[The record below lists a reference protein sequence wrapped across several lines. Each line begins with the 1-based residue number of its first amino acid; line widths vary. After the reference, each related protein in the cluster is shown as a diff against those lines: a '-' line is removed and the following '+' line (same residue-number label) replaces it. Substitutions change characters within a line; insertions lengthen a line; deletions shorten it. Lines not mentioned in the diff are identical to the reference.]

1 MVCTGSSNV
10 ITGNQ
15 LKKRHIPSTRG
26 FFCVIISVRY
36 ENLMQ
41 LRPHQQDALDAME
54 KHDKGQIIVPTGGG
68 KTICMIHD
76 AMREFSKFPQ
86 HTIVVVAPRI
96 LLANQL
102 SAEFLEF
109 ITDPTVDVMHVHSG
123 ETHHFSTT
131 KVDEIREFNFH
142 NANNGRNQLIF
153 TTYHS
158 LHRIVES
165 NITIDTV
172 YFDEAHNS
180 TQRNFFVPTEE
191 LATSIFTRAYFFT
204 ATPKHS
210 LTPARAG
217 MNDSKVYGEVIC
229 NVPAPKLVREGYI
242 LPPKVEIYQSRIL
255 KKDELVA
262 DRDCEQMIGAID
274 NLKKD
279 KVLICAKST
288 AQIINLLYHTPF
300 TQQLAWG
307 NFSWMTITS
316 KTGAIIDG
324 EKVDRETFFDTLNEW
339 GRDPEKK
346 FVVLH
351 HSILSEGI
359 NVNGLEAVLFM
370 RSMDYIGISQT
381 IGRVI
386 RKGDA
391 DKVFGLVCVPVY
403 SNVGIS
409 TARKVQ
415 NVVDTIFNKGEPAI
429 STVRK

>member
-1 MVCTGSSNV
+1 
-10 ITGNQ
+10 
-15 LKKRHIPSTRG
+15 
-26 FFCVIISVRY
+26 
-36 ENLMQ
+36 MQ

-76 AMREFSKFPQ
+76 AMREFAKFPQ

-109 ITDPTVDVMHVHSG
+109 ITDPEVDVMHVHSG

-158 LHRIVES
+158 LHRLVES
-165 NITIDTV
+165 QITIDTV

-180 TQRNFFVPTEE
+180 TQRNFFVPTQE

-210 LTPARAG
+210 LTPSKAG
-217 MNDSKVYGEVIC
+217 MNWTRVYGNVIC
-229 NVPAPKLVREGYI
+229 QVPAPKLVREGYI
-242 LPPKVEIYQSRIL
+242 LPPKVEVYKSRIL
-255 KKDELVA
+255 EKNELVA
-262 DRDCEQMIGAID
+262 ERDCEQMVQSID
-274 NLKKD
+274 NIQKD

-288 AQIINLLYHTPF
+288 KQIVSLLYF
-300 TQQLAWG
+300 TDFVSELADRG
-307 NFSWMTITS
+307 FSWMTITS
-316 KTGAIIDG
+316 KTGAIVDG
-324 EKVDRETFFDTLNEW
+324 EKVTREEFFNTLNAW
-339 GRDPEKK
+339 GKDPNKK

-359 NVNGLEAVLFM
+359 NVHGLEAVLFM
-370 RSMDYIGISQT
+370 RSMDYITISQT

-386 RKGDA
+386 RKGA
-391 DKVFGLVCVPVY
+391 KDKIYGMICVPVY
-403 SNVGIS
+403 SKVGIT
-409 TARKVQ
+409 TARKVEA
-415 NVVDTIFNKGEPAI
+415 VVDTIFNKGEAA
-429 STVRK
+429 TVTVTR

>member
-1 MVCTGSSNV
+1 
-10 ITGNQ
+10 
-15 LKKRHIPSTRG
+15 
-26 FFCVIISVRY
+26 
-36 ENLMQ
+36 MQ

-109 ITDPTVDVMHVHSG
+109 ITDPEVDVMHVHSG

-131 KVDEIREFNFH
+131 KVDKIREFNFH
-142 NANNGRNQLIF
+142 NANKGRNQLIF

-158 LHRIVES
+158 LHRLVES
-165 NITIDTV
+165 QITIDTV

-180 TQRNFFVPTEE
+180 TQRNFFVPTQE

-210 LTPARAG
+210 LTPSKAG
-217 MNDSKVYGEVIC
+217 MNWTRVYGNVIC
-229 NVPAPKLVREGYI
+229 QVPAPKLVREGYI
-242 LPPKVEIYQSRIL
+242 LPPKVEVYKSRIL
-255 KKDELVA
+255 EKNELVA
-262 DRDCEQMIGAID
+262 ERDCEQMVQSID
-274 NLKKD
+274 NIQKD

-288 AQIINLLYHTPF
+288 KQIVSLLYF
-300 TQQLAWG
+300 TDFVSELADRG
-307 NFSWMTITS
+307 FSWMTITT
-316 KTGAIIDG
+316 KTGAIVDG
-324 EKVDRETFFDTLNEW
+324 EKVTREEFFNTLNAW
-339 GRDPEKK
+339 GKDPNKK

-359 NVNGLEAVLFM
+359 NVHGLEAVLFM
-370 RSMDYIGISQT
+370 RSMDYITISQT

-386 RKGDA
+386 RKGA
-391 DKVFGLVCVPVY
+391 KDKIYGMICVPVY
-403 SNVGIS
+403 SKVGIT
-409 TARKVQ
+409 TARKVEA
-415 NVVDTIFNKGEPAI
+415 VVDTIFNKGEAA
-429 STVRK
+429 TVTVTR

>member
-1 MVCTGSSNV
+1 
-10 ITGNQ
+10 
-15 LKKRHIPSTRG
+15 
-26 FFCVIISVRY
+26 
-36 ENLMQ
+36 MQ
-41 LRPHQQDALDAME
+41 LRPHQEQAIKAMLRNT
-54 KHDKGQIIVPTGGG
+54 KGQVIVPTGGG
-68 KTICMIHD
+68 KTICMIED
-76 AMREFSKFPQ
+76 AKNELSRTNTLQ
-86 HTIVVVAPRI
+86 TIVVVAPRI

-109 ITDPTVDVMHVHSG
+109 ITDVRVMHVHSG

-131 KVDEIREFNFH
+131 KVDKIQEFNFH
-142 NANNGRNQLIF
+142 CANDGVNQLIF

-165 NITIDTV
+165 NIVVDTI

-180 TQRNFFVPTEE
+180 VQKNFFP
-191 LATSIFTRAYFFT
+191 ATDYFSQYAGRCYFFT

-210 LTPARAG
+210 RSPVKAG
-217 MNDSKVYGEVIC
+217 MNWTEVYGGVIC
-229 NVPAPKLVREGYI
+229 QVPAPKLVKQGYI
-242 LPPKVEIYQSRIL
+242 LPPKVKVYRSRIL

-262 DRDCEQMIGAID
+262 DRDNEQMIGAID
-274 NLKKD
+274 NLDKN

-288 AQIINLLYHTPF
+288 RQIVALISQTDF
-300 TQQLAWG
+300 VQQLAIRG
-307 NFSWMTITS
+307 YSYMFITA
-316 KTGAIIDG
+316 KTGAMIDG

-339 GRDPEKK
+339 GRNDKK

-386 RKGDA
+386 RKGNA
-391 DKVFGLVCVPVY
+391 DKVFGLVCIPVY
-403 SNVGIS
+403 SKVGIS
-409 TARKVQ
+409 TARKVEA
-415 NVVDTIFNKGEPAI
+415 VVDTIFNQGQAATSVI
-429 STVRK
+429 TR